1 MTDSWGTPKDQPPP
15 EPIALCA
22 EHAWLCL
29 AIVSITA
36 STLALAVE
44 QFTAVT
50 VFRGAYSVL
59 AGLFVA
65 GVVGW
70 IVGSAERRV
79 RRDFAATLAEVL
91 AGRNKRDQ
99 AITDLT
105 AQVAALREQVSQQRI
120 TYLPAPR
127 RHGEGQRYIGSVA
140 VDRGAEH
147 DTIGLDPEALAA
159 ARRITHRL
167 RAVNDE

>member
-1 MTDSWGTPKDQPPP
+1 LT
-15 EPIALCA
+15 
-22 EHAWLCL
+22 
-29 AIVSITA
+29 
-36 STLALAVE
+36 VE
-44 QFTAVT
+44 QFDAVT

-70 IVGSAERRV
+70 IVGAAERRV

-99 AITDLT
+99 AIAALT
-105 AQVAALREQVSQQRI
+105 AQVAALREQVSEQRI

-140 VDRGAEH
+140 VDRGTEH
-147 DTIGLDPEALAA
+147 DTIGLDADAIEAT
-159 ARRITHRL
+159 RRISNRL
-167 RAVNDE
+167 RVVDAE